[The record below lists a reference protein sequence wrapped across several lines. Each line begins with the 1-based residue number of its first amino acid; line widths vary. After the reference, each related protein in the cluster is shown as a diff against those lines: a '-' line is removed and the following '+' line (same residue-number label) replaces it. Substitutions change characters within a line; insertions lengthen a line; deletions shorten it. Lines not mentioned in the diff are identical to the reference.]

1 MKLRAADDIITTQQ
15 RAQSEV
21 KSMTYIIFEI

>member
-1 MKLRAADDIITTQQ
+1 MKLRAADDIITQQ